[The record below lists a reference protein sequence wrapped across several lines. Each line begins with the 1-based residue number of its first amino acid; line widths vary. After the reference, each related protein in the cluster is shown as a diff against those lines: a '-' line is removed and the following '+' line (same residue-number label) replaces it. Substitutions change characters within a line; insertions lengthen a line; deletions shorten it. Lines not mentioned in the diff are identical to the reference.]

1 MHRPRDSKGRHI
13 EIRNNMETKT
23 PTTKLLTLEVQR
35 RNSSLGK
42 ISRQAQSSQSIK
54 LGKESLGWTKEFL
67 VLWEEEMDPN
77 NTNNEELRDRLER
90 EASEVAE
97 NARIEGE
104 MLRREAERKAKE
116 DQDRGS
122 NNENDE

>member
-1 MHRPRDSKGRHI
+1 MHRPTDSKGRYI
-13 EIRNNMETKT
+13 KIRNIIETKT
-23 PTTKLLTLEVQR
+23 PNTKLLTPKVQR
-35 RNSSLGK
+35 RDLSLGK

-54 LGKESLGWTKEFL
+54 LGKKAQGWTKEFL

-90 EASEVAE
+90 EAREVVE

-104 MLRREAERKAKE
+104 MLRREDERKA
-116 DQDRGS
+116 
-122 NNENDE
+122 N